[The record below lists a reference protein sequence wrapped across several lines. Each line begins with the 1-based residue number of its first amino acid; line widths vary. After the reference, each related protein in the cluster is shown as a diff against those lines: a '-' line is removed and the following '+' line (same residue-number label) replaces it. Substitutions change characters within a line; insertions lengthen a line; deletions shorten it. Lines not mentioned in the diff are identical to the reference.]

1 MSSGVHDVQRKLN
14 FSALFGA
21 VIVGLAGPAYA
32 TVTPAA
38 GPGACGGDTIGA
50 VICNVIQSSQDTPGL
65 LTGLSYLFGLVIGI
79 WAIAKFYAHVNNP
92 NQTPVWEALQRV
104 LVAGCLFALP
114 IVLEATYET
123 FVAENPEDLVV
134 GGWEGTPT
142 GGGLDAMVVAL
153 MSDSWKA
160 TGILIVSFCYLA
172 GIVFAIV
179 GIMRLM
185 KSAQEGPRGPGGFGT
200 IMTFLIAGTLFSV
213 EHLWAVW
220 STSLFGTAD
229 VAVAAEL
236 NFDAGL
242 EDIEREHILS
252 VISAVLAFVMILGW
266 ISFVRGLFIVRDVA
280 EGNSQASLMA
290 GMTHLFGGALAINL
304 GPVLNA
310 VQTTFGLAD
319 IGVNFG

>member
-1 MSSGVHDVQRKLN
+1 MSGGVHNVQRKLS
-14 FSALFGA
+14 FLALFGA
-21 VIVGLAGPAYA
+21 VVVGFAAPAYA
-32 TVTPAA
+32 MIAPVG

-50 VICNVIQSSQDTPGL
+50 VICNVIESSQDTPGL
-65 LTGLSYLFGLVIGI
+65 LTALSYLFGLVLGI
-79 WAIAKFYAHVNNP
+79 WAIAKFYAHVTNP
-92 NQTPVWEALQRV
+92 NQTSVWEAVQRM

-114 IVLEATYET
+114 IVLEAAYET
-123 FVAENPEDLVV
+123 FVAGNPQDLGVE
-134 GGWEGTPT
+134 GWTGAPT

-153 MSDSWKA
+153 MNDSWEW
-160 TGILIVSFCYLA
+160 TGGLIVVFCYLA

-179 GIMRLM
+179 GITRLM

-213 EHLWAVW
+213 EHLWAAW
-220 STSLFGTAD
+220 STSLFGTPD

-310 VQTTFGLAD
+310 VQTTFGLAG